1 MNELPPDPRRLRAI
15 LSHLDH
21 QLAANETIATYLRL
35 QRDAVHRALT
45 AAEPAPTPQQRPQ
58 PPPRPKSAYISE
70 QATHQ
75 GHPLGCT
82 IHVGGCV
89 MATRP
94 VTGLTAE
101 EARGALSKDARF
113 FHPCEFCRPDTAL
126 GILE

>member
-1 MNELPPDPRRLRAI
+1 MNDLPPDPPRLLAI
-15 LSHLDH
+15 LAHLDQ
-21 QLAANETIATYLRL
+21 QLAQSETIATYLRL

-58 PPPRPKSAYISE
+58 SPPRPKSAYISE
-70 QATHQ
+70 QEIDK

-82 IHVGGCV
+82 IHVGGCAMV
-89 MATRP
+89 TRP
-94 VTGLTAE
+94 VTGLSAG
-101 EARGALSKDARF
+101 EARRALTKDVQF

>member
-1 MNELPPDPRRLRAI
+1 L
-15 LSHLDH
+15 HLDH

-58 PPPRPKSAYISE
+58 SPPRPKSAYISE
-70 QATHQ
+70 QAIHQ

-126 GILE
+126 GE